1 MKACIAC
8 AEEIQNEARLC
19 RFCKTNQRNEDFLP
33 GDQPAEAPPQ
43 EQPLHAS
50 SGNQAAQG
58 PKNKIAIPALVL
70 GIASVF
76 LFETVVIPLA
86 SIVVGAL
93 SLSRGSQLKRLGV
106 KERGVGFALAGLI
119 LGVVYTFA
127 GLVLATGLV

>member
-8 AEEIQNEARLC
+8 AEEIQDKAKLC
-19 RFCKTNQRNEDFLP
+19 RFCRTSQNDEDFLP
-33 GDQPAEAPPQ
+33 RVQPAVEPPQ

-76 LFETVVIPLA
+76 LFETVVVPLA

-93 SLSRGSQLKRLGV
+93 SLSRASQLKRLGV